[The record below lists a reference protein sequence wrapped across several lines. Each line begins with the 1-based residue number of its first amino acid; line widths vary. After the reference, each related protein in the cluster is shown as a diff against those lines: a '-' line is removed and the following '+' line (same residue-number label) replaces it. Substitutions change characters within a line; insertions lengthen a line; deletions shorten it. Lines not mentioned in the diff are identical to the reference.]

1 MKRSGSLPDAIP
13 KKVRGT
19 RHEFLLVVVGAKLL
33 TVAAGDSLAD
43 ATLGDRVASN
53 CETLYPGRYWG

>member
-1 MKRSGSLPDAIP
+1 MM
-13 KKVRGT
+13 RGT

-33 TVAAGDSLAD
+33 TVAAGDTLAD

-53 CETLYPGRYWG
+53 CETLYPG